1 MKTRNAVLLS
11 VIAHAV
17 LIPIVALFSAND
29 IVIHG
34 RDYFDVEFVFVEPSP
49 VYISPPKYQIRA
61 YMERRLAENP
71 SLDPI
76 GLAATFAIEYAS
88 DQTRPK

>member
-17 LIPIVALFSAND
+17 LIPIVALFSVND

-34 RDYFDVEFVFVEPSP
+34 RDYFDVEFVEMPPP
-49 VYISPPKYQIRA
+49 VIFISPPKDRIRA
-61 YMERRLAENP
+61 YIERRLAEDP

-76 GLAATFAIEYAS
+76 GLAATFAVEYPS
-88 DQTRPK
+88 DQKRPK